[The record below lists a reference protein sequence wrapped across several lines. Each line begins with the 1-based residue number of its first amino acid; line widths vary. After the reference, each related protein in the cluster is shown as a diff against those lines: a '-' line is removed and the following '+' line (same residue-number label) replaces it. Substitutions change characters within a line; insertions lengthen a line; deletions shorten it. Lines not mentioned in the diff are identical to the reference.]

1 MPKSKFTLKAYEGG
15 SKIQLAEGDK
25 APSKI
30 QLLRV
35 GSFKS
40 EEHGSLAITKEHL
53 ASMAR
58 NFAEKAR
65 GYDDGHLPIDYFHE
79 NEKIAAG
86 WIENVALTEDG
97 TELWADVI
105 WTPRGAQHVT
115 DKELRYVSAEF
126 HFDYKS
132 NEGGK
137 KFGPTLFGAGLTNRP
152 FIKGMEAV
160 VELSEGDGTMT
171 LEQAL
176 AKIAELEAKIA
187 AMGGSEN
194 ELADL
199 KKKLADVEAEKMK
212 AAEVAKLNEKKGKF
226 DKMLAEGRVCEAQRK
241 PFMDGDSEKFAEAAQ
256 PMKLSDKG
264 SSQGADENGDDS
276 KKFSKSETP
285 AQDEVQALAE
295 VEVKGG
301 LKFSEAV
308 QKVLRAKPELAEK
321 YNKEVSVR

>member
-1 MPKSKFTLKAYEGG
+1 MPKPKYTMKAYEGG
-15 SKIQLAEGDK
+15 SKIALAEGDK

-40 EEHGSLAITKEHL
+40 DEYGSLAITKDHL
-53 ASMAR
+53 ASMAK
-58 NFAEKAR
+58 NFAEKVR
-65 GYDDGHLPIDYFHE
+65 GYGDGHLPIDYFHE

-86 WIENVALTEDG
+86 WIEQVALSDDG

-160 VELSEGDGTMT
+160 VELSEGDLTMT

-194 ELADL
+194 ELADA
-199 KKKLADVEAEKMK
+199 KKKIGEMELSMKKIEEEKMLAEKK
-212 AAEVAKLNEKKGKF
+212 AKF
-226 DKMLAEGRVCEAQRK
+226 DKMLAEGRVCEAQRVF
-241 PFMDGDSEKFAEAAQ
+241 FMEGDSEKFAEAAQ
-256 PMKLSDKG
+256 PMKLSDTG
-264 SSQGADENGDDS
+264 SEGGADEGS
-276 KKFSKSETP
+276 KNFSKSETP
-285 AQDEVQALAE
+285 AQDEVLALAE
-295 VEVKGG
+295 VEAKGG
-301 LKFSEAV
+301 IKLSDAI
-308 QKVLRAKPELAEK
+308 QKVLNSKPELAAK
-321 YNKEVSVR
+321 YRKEVTGA